1 MLKYE
6 LLSLLQLQNLI
17 KRDPSCYEEEF
28 KQQLEHFNSNY
39 EIFRL
44 NPSSELED
52 LEASVAFLSHVSH
65 FYPNNEECK
74 RFPLKLLQILEEH
87 GSIVT
92 FTLRRALCRAV
103 ILLNS
108 KNQLSSIKFY
118 KRFNLVIIVI

>member
-52 LEASVAFLSHVSH
+52 LEASVAFLSHVQKFLI
-65 FYPNNEECK
+65 FYTAQ
-74 RFPLKLLQILEEH
+74 LALLLFERYHIFIQIM
-87 GSIVT
+87 
-92 FTLRRALCRAV
+92 
-103 ILLNS
+103 
-108 KNQLSSIKFY
+108 KNVKDFH
-118 KRFNLVIIVI
+118 